1 MIKNITLRQWAVF
14 FAVSSAVIVGSALVS
29 QYGFGMHPCKLCI
42 TQRWPYAIAIAL
54 SFVLFFM
61 NHKKHAA
68 MLLLGLLFGV
78 FAFETGLAL
87 FHMGVEY
94 KWWTFN
100 SDCVAGAIQP
110 HATVDQML
118 AALRKAP
125 LVRCDDRVPFLFGMT
140 MAFYNMVLSAIL
152 AGLALVATWCAYQ
165 RSSSLSQYR

>member
-42 TQRWPYAIAIAL
+42 TQRWPYAIAIVL
-54 SFVLFFM
+54 SAVLFFV
-61 NHKKHAA
+61 HQKERVA
-68 MLLLGLLFGV
+68 MLLLGLLFGT
-78 FAFETGLAL
+78 FAFEAGLAL

-94 KWWTFN
+94 KWWEYA
-100 SDCVAGAIQP
+100 SDCTATAIKP
-110 HATVDQML
+110 HATITDML

-125 LVRCDDRVPFLFGMT
+125 TVRCDERVPFLFGMT
-140 MAFYNMVLSAIL
+140 MAFYNMIVSAIL
-152 AGLALVATWCAYQ
+152 AGLALTATWFTYQ